1 VSALKLRPA
10 AQGFSMIG
18 PTQGTV
24 PAMEVP
30 TVVASRLSGPR
41 AADNR

>member
-1 VSALKLRPA
+1 MWAAKNRLRVRALRSGPPRRA
-10 AQGFSMIG
+10 FWMIG

-30 TVVASRLSGPR
+30 TVVAQ
-41 AADNR
+41 